1 MHMHVCTDHSV
12 FHMQD
17 RVSNA
22 SFQLHLMGGI
32 MQTANKDSA
41 SDGIFSMGHFF
52 DVLLVSQKKCGS
64 WTCATDFL
72 DSAGDCNLMFS
83 GGNDDRHS
91 PLARFGAHASSS
103 KYWTWQQSR
112 NTLSIERKRK
122 RFRLSDVQD
131 V

>member
-83 GGNDDRHS
+83 GGND
-91 PLARFGAHASSS
+91 P
-103 KYWTWQQSR
+103 KYSELPRCQS
-112 NTLSIERKRK
+112 
-122 RFRLSDVQD
+122 
-131 V
+131 